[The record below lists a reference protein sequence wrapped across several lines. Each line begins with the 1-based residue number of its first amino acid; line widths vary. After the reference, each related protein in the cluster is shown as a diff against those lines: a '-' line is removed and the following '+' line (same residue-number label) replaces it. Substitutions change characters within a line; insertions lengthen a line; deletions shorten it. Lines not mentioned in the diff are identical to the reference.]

1 MQDEGAGAGAG
12 PPLNRKIAFRGAP
25 RRRGAPLLQ
34 IPNGRTPDVERKREC
49 TILGAVRTDSIL
61 LECIVSHG
69 ALVRK

>member
-1 MQDEGAGAGAG
+1 MRGRSGCGTAPQPE
-12 PPLNRKIAFRGAP
+12 NRVPWGTRK
-25 RRRGAPLLQ
+25 RGAPLLQ